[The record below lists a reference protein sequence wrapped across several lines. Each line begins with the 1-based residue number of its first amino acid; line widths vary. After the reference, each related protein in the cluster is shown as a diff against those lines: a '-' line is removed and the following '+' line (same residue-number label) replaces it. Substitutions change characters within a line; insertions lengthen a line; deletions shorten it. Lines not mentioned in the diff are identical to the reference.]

1 MIAKFRKYRDKIAA
15 DGVKPLSFTE
25 WLLGRIA
32 GWLEVRAAFMAQKRG
47 DHVSLNH
54 TLLTVW
60 IGNQSNGGRL
70 AAELSPRDLSRAI
83 KEGRLRLVLES

>member
-1 MIAKFRKYRDKIAA
+1 MIAKFRKYRDTIAS

-25 WLLGRIA
+25 WILGRVA
-32 GWLEVRAAFMAQKRG
+32 GWLEVRTAVMAQKRG
-47 DHVSLNH
+47 DNVSLNH

-70 AAELSPRDLSRAI
+70 AAALSPRELSSAI
-83 KEGRLRLVLES
+83 KEGRLRLVLEP